1 MSSPSTTSVNTDVMH
16 RILPLIHDVERRAS
30 LCLRLMRDQPFI
42 KTPCCTARVC
52 FTCKTYGH
60 HEGTP
65 CSAMFVKKEAIA
77 HCPGCNLTLA
87 KGDGCNWVTCFCGYG
102 FDWILTSMI
111 YQWSQL
117 TARQVQVVKQC
128 VASYIQLR
136 RLRKKVLP
144 TLVRYVRVQEHK
156 PQLLAVCEFLR
167 HQRLHTRFRRN
178 VLPQMMARVIMMD
191 IAKQK
196 KYMLVVCNY
205 LLGRA
210 KRVIYS
216 KRLARELSIAV
227 VRRTLAARPQQKP
240 AWLKVCKFLRDKRA
254 ARQRPPAMD
263 MFAGADY

>member
-1 MSSPSTTSVNTDVMH
+1 
-16 RILPLIHDVERRAS
+16 
-30 LCLRLMRDQPFI
+30 
-42 KTPCCTARVC
+42 
-52 FTCKTYGH
+52 
-60 HEGTP
+60 
-65 CSAMFVKKEAIA
+65 
-77 HCPGCNLTLA
+77 
-87 KGDGCNWVTCFCGYG
+87 
-102 FDWILTSMI
+102 MI